1 MGKTSRLPPGF
12 RFHPTDVELVM
23 YYLKKK
29 VMRKRFRSEPIAEI
43 DIYKFAPW
51 DLPERSSSRS
61 GDLKWYFFC
70 PVERKYLNGAR
81 MNRATEFG
89 YWKTTGKDRPV
100 HYSEELVGLIKTLI
114 FHLGKPPRG
123 QRTNWVMHEYR
134 LEEKYLANNGVQ
146 NTHVLCMI
154 FQKDGPGPRNGAQY
168 GAPFKEQDWNDDEEN
183 CVEAGPSVR
192 LSTPTCV
199 LPGNCS
205 SSVLAVDSAL
215 CGTVSESCL
224 SETMRSDC
232 ERLPAAYTN
241 DIVSKELPQAL
252 GDGDMLPAVLANDD
266 DNILSVFASF
276 IEDATLISNEDEKNE
291 DDWYDDEENC
301 VEAGPSIR
309 LSTPTCVLPGNCS
322 SSVMAVNSALVGT
335 VSESCLSETM
345 RSDCERLPATCT
357 NEIVSKELPQA
368 IGDGDILPAVLVND
382 DDNVLSVFASFM
394 EDATLISNEDDKNK
408 NLGHGVNHEAAH
420 DFDIYKD
427 LEDLGNTASP
437 SKNGYNFYNGQ
448 QAIFPPDLRIGITDL
463 DPPLDAFPGLPQ

>member
-29 VMRKRFRSEPIAEI
+29 VMRKRFCSEPIAEI

-100 HYSEELVGLIKTLI
+100 HYSEELVGLIRTLI
-114 FHLGKPPRG
+114 FHQGKAPGG
-123 QRTNWVMHEYR
+123 QRTNWVLHEYR
-134 LEEKYLANNGVQ
+134 LEGKYLINNGVQ

-183 CVEAGPSVR
+183 CVEAGPSVC
-192 LSTPTCV
+192 LSTLTSV

-205 SSVLAVDSAL
+205 SSVMAINSAL
-215 CGTVSESCL
+215 GGTVAESCL
-224 SETMRSDC
+224 SETMRSDS
-232 ERLPAAYTN
+232 ERLPATCTN
-241 DIVSKELPQAL
+241 NIVSKELPQAL
-252 GDGDMLPAVLANDD
+252 GDGDILPAVLANDG
-266 DNILSVFASF
+266 DNIL
-276 IEDATLISNEDEKNE
+276 
-291 DDWYDDEENC
+291 
-301 VEAGPSIR
+301 
-309 LSTPTCVLPGNCS
+309 
-322 SSVMAVNSALVGT
+322 
-335 VSESCLSETM
+335 
-345 RSDCERLPATCT
+345 
-357 NEIVSKELPQA
+357 SKELPQA
-368 IGDGDILPAVLVND
+368 LDDGDILPAVLANDGDNILSKELPQALGDADILPTVLAND

-394 EDATLISNEDDKNK
+394 EDDKNK
-408 NLGHGVNHEAAH
+408 NLSHGLNQAAH
-420 DFDIYKD
+420 YLDMDIYKD
-427 LEDLGNTASP
+427 LEDLETS
-437 SKNGYNFYNGQ
+437 
-448 QAIFPPDLRIGITDL
+448 FPGHLGIDMNDLEL
-463 DPPLDAFPGLPQ
+463 PLDAFPRLP